1 MKCLLL
7 VVVGFCLTSIAVA
20 DGPAD
25 NRPDSVRPIP
35 PLGEALED
43 AQSRQLNDGCQAV
56 RRIWSEMLNRA
67 EQKTR
72 TGNKWQQAQHQQA
85 YQMLSRLTPEIL
97 VFPRAVELALE
108 FDQFYKPQDF
118 DAAVTLL
125 DEAQRRIE
133 VAAVT
138 PSWSRVVGIGDG
150 ETQRLIIGGYQSKID
165 QSYQPYAL
173 VVPAGYAH
181 GDSRP
186 RRLDIWFHGRG
197 ETLSEVGFLSK
208 GRTSAGQYTPDDT
221 FVLHPYGRYANAFKF
236 AGEVDVLEALDHVS
250 NQLPVDDHRI
260 SVRGFSMGGAACWQ
274 FATHY
279 ADRFFAANP
288 GAGFSETPE
297 FLKSFQGEDLTST
310 PDYQRTLWRLY
321 DCPHWARNLIHCPTV
336 AYSGEIDRQKQ
347 AADVMEQALTQ
358 HDIDLVHII
367 GPQTAHKIHEDSK
380 LEIERRMNALA
391 AAVRPDVPRTIDLTT
406 QTLRYNRMHWVS
418 VHGLVNHWETARVQA
433 RLDAD
438 AAPSRLVVETSN
450 VTHLRLDF
458 APGQWPASFPERP
471 VVEIDGNEIQGP
483 PIRSDRS
490 WTAELIR
497 DNGRWEL
504 GSIDDSELRKRP
516 GMQGP
521 IDDAFMDSFL
531 FVLPSA
537 SGDDGDVDAWA
548 ASEAEHAQLHWRKHF
563 RGDIQSVSDREL
575 TKQQIES
582 HNLILFGDP
591 RSNSVIARL
600 ADSLPVRWGEDSIQ
614 LGGRSFSRR
623 GHAVA
628 MVYPNPLNPDRYIV
642 INSGFTFRE
651 YDYLNNARQ
660 TPKLPDWAII
670 DITDGATMRDPGK
683 VQAAGFF
690 NERWMP

>member
-1 MKCLLL
+1 MPLF
-7 VVVGFCLTSIAVA
+7 VVAVVGFCLASIAVA

-35 PLGEALED
+35 PSGEPLD
-43 AQSRQLNDGCQAV
+43 QAQTRQLHDGCQTV
-56 RRIWSEMLNRA
+56 RRIWGELLDNA

-72 TGNKWQQAQHQQA
+72 VGNKWQRAQHQQA
-85 YQMLSRLTPEIL
+85 FQTLSRLTPEIL

-125 DEAQRRIE
+125 DEAQRRIK

-150 ETQRLIIGGYQSKID
+150 EHRQLIIGGYQSKID

-173 VVPAGYAH
+173 VVPAGFTH

-197 ETLSEVGFLSK
+197 ETLSEVGFLAK
-208 GRTSAGQYTPDDT
+208 GRTSAGQYTPNDT
-221 FVLHPYGRYANAFKF
+221 FVLHPYGRYSNAFKF
-236 AGEVDVLEALDHVS
+236 AGEVDVLESLEHVGS
-250 NQLPVDDHRI
+250 NLPVDDHRI

-310 PDYQRTLWRLY
+310 PEYQRTLWRLY

-347 AADVMEQALTQ
+347 AADVMEASLAQ
-358 HDIDLVHII
+358 HDIDLVHVI
-367 GPQTAHKIHEDSK
+367 GPQTAHKIHEKSK
-380 LEIERRMNALA
+380 LEIERRMDALA
-391 AAVRPDVPRTIDLTT
+391 AAVRPDVPLTIDLTT
-406 QTLRYNRMHWVS
+406 QTLRYNHMHWVS
-418 VHGLVNHWETARVQA
+418 VHGLGQHWETARVQA

-438 AAPSRLVVETSN
+438 VAPSRIEIETSN
-450 VTHLRLDF
+450 VTHLRLEF
-458 APGQWPASFPERP
+458 APGQWPAAIPERP
-471 VVEIDGNEIQGP
+471 LIVIDGVELQGT

-490 WTAELIR
+490 WMADFVRR
-497 DNGRWEL
+497 DGRWEL
-504 GSIDDSELRKRP
+504 TSIDDSGRRKRP

-531 FVLPSA
+531 FVLPSGS
-537 SGDDGDVDAWA
+537 SGDDQFDAWG

-563 RGDIQSVSDREL
+563 RGDIQRVSDREL

-582 HNLILFGDP
+582 HHLILFGDP
-591 RSNSVIARL
+591 QSNSVIARL
-600 ADSLPVRWGEDSIQ
+600 ADSLPVQWNTDSIQ
-614 LGGRSFSRR
+614 LGSSNFPRR

-642 INSGFTFRE
+642 TNSGFTFRE

-670 DITDGATMRDPGK
+670 DITGGATTRDPGK
-683 VQAAGFF
+683 IQAAGFF
-690 NERWMP
+690 DERWMP